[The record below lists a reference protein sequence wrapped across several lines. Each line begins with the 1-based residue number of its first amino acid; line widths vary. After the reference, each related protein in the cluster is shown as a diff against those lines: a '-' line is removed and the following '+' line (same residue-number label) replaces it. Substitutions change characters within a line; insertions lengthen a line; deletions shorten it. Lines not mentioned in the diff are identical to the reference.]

1 MSIEL
6 NTKQWHKDEDKKTVY
21 TRLDMSWYMIS
32 AYLDGVKS
40 LCRNDDKEFNRLFN
54 ELRDYVEKR
63 LFDSCEGEIADL
75 YVIAE
80 QIIKS
85 KN

>member
-6 NTKQWHKDEDKKTVY
+6 NTKRVQPDAKKKTVY
-21 TRLDMSWYMIS
+21 TRLDMSWYLIS
-32 AYLDGVKS
+32 AYLDGIKG

-54 ELRDYVEKR
+54 ELRDYVEKQF
-63 LFDSCEGEIADL
+63 FDSCEGEIADL

-80 QIIKS
+80 QIVVL
-85 KN
+85 